1 MKFWIA
7 ILPLLLASACMVT
20 DGEERLPTPTATSTQ
35 IMEMSAAEV
44 QLDGEG
50 RISSPTV
57 GMGAPMRKP
66 GARQR
71 LPMRAES

>member
-1 MKFWIA
+1 MKFRIA
-7 ILPLLLASACMVT
+7 ILTLLSGFRCMVT

-57 GMGAPMRKP
+57 GMGAPMRKQ
-66 GARQR
+66 GDARDC
-71 LPMRAES
+71 L